1 MNSDCFKCKQKKER
15 EKKPLRILYYHIK
28 LFISEELFEIL
39 EDMESL
45 IYLFVY
51 FSDNELQDE
60 A

>member
-1 MNSDCFKCKQKKER
+1 M
-15 EKKPLRILYYHIK
+15 YYHIK

-60 A
+60 AWSQSDLDKNV